1 MLRREALQP
10 SSQNSAAAPLSQ
22 SVGFLRSAAYY
33 THESF
38 LPHGTGQGVPPAL
51 MSPHLMTDHAAISSP
66 QASQTAAQKPEWSVD
81 LTAGVPCLHASG
93 VWTVQNG
100 GMLTFPPDGLSKAQ
114 SGATLNIDTDQLE
127 RWDSAFIT
135 FLWDVKQAAGKA
147 GVTFDPDHLPEAA
160 QRLLALLPD
169 KPAGNSN
176 TKKPPA
182 PFLERVGDR
191 TLNAL
196 TETGTVTELALETTK
211 GAAQTVT
218 GKGGMRLKDLASDI
232 WNAGPS
238 ALLIVGIVNFLVGAI
253 LAFVGLVELR
263 RFAAEIYVANL
274 VGIACAR
281 EISAIMTAIIM
292 AGRTGGAY
300 AARISTMLGNE
311 EIDALQVFGIPVS
324 SYILLPS
331 ILSLALMMPLLY
343 LYGTLIAI
351 FGGFVVAM
359 GMMSVSAIGYWTTT
373 FDGVALHEFVFGFIK
388 SFFFASFIALAAC
401 RVGLKAGRSAADV
414 GIAATR
420 AVVIGIVGIIAMDA
434 MFAVI
439 ANALDF

>member
-1 MLRREALQP
+1 MADQSP
-10 SSQNSAAAPLSQ
+10 SSGLPKATDTPSWSLQNTAD
-22 SVGFLRSAAYY
+22 
-33 THESF
+33 
-38 LPHGTGQGVPPAL
+38 GV
-51 MSPHLMTDHAAISSP
+51 
-66 QASQTAAQKPEWSVD
+66 
-81 LTAGVPCLHASG
+81 CLNVEGA
-93 VWTVQNG
+93 WTVQAG
-100 GMLTFPPDGLSKAQ
+100 GTTPFPQDKLPVEPGHTLHIDATGLKS
-114 SGATLNIDTDQLE
+114 
-127 RWDSAFIT
+127 WDSAFVA
-135 FLWDVKQAAGKA
+135 FLWDVKQAASKA
-147 GVTFDPDHLPEAA
+147 QLHFDEQGLPASA

-169 KPAGNSN
+169 APAEPAQ
-176 TKKPPA
+176 PPRNNEGIFA
-182 PFLERVGDR
+182 RVGDI
-191 TLNAL
+191 TLNGL
-196 TETGTVTELALETTK
+196 TETGTVSELALDTAK
-211 GAAQTVT
+211 GAAQAVR
-218 GKGGMRLKDLASDI
+218 GKSAMRMKDLLLDI
-232 WNAGPS
+232 WNAGPD

-263 RFAAEIYVANL
+263 KFAAEIYVTDL

-311 EIDALQVFGIPVS
+311 EIDALQVFGIPIS

-343 LYGTLIAI
+343 LYGTIVAI
-351 FGGFVVAM
+351 FGGFAVSM
-359 GMMSVSAIGYWTTT
+359 SMMDVSPIGYWIST
-373 FDGVALHEFVFGFIK
+373 FDGVELKEFIFGFIK

-434 MFAVI
+434 IFAVI
-439 ANALDF
+439 ANALGI

>member
-1 MLRREALQP
+1 
-10 SSQNSAAAPLSQ
+10 
-22 SVGFLRSAAYY
+22 
-33 THESF
+33 
-38 LPHGTGQGVPPAL
+38 
-51 MSPHLMTDHAAISSP
+51 MTDPTSHTAP
-66 QASQTAAQKPEWSVD
+66 QYAAQPPEKPVWTLE
-81 LTAGVPCLHASG
+81 GEPNVPCLTLRG
-93 VWTVQNG
+93 TWTVQSG
-100 GMLTFPPDGLSKAQ
+100 GMAPFPPDGLGQ
-114 SGATLNIDTDQLE
+114 TQGTLTFETQGITG
-127 RWDSAFIT
+127 WDSAFVS
-135 FLWDVKQAAGKA
+135 FLWDVKQAASHA
-147 GVTFDPDHLPEAA
+147 GVQFDPQGLPPTA

-169 KPAGNSN
+169 APAPSKAANH
-176 TKKPPA
+176 KKPPL
-182 PFLERVGDR
+182 LERVGGN
-191 TLNAL
+191 TLAILN
-196 TETGTVTELALETTK
+196 ETGTVSELALETAK
-211 GAAQTVT
+211 GACKALT
-218 GKGGMRLKDLASDI
+218 GKSGMRLKDLASDI

-281 EISAIMTAIIM
+281 EISAIMTAIVM

-331 ILSLALMMPLLY
+331 ILSLGLMMPLLY
-343 LYGTLIAI
+343 IYGTLIAI
-351 FGGFVVAM
+351 FGGFVV
-359 GMMSVSAIGYWTTT
+359 SVSMMDISPMGYLNTT
-373 FDGVALHEFVFGFIK
+373 FDGIALREFVFGFVK

-401 RVGLKAGRSAADV
+401 RVGLQAGRSAADV

-434 MFAVI
+434 IFAVM
-439 ANALDF
+439 ATALGI